1 MKRIRKIAKKLLI
14 QGEIVKHVFLLLF
27 FKERFVIFDT
37 PSHENI
43 GDQAILLAEIDF
55 LSRISSKKKVV
66 CIPAECTENII
77 RCFSWLLKKDKVV
90 FVHGGGFL
98 GSIWKD
104 EIYPQ
109 IIKSNQRKQII
120 IFPQTIYYE
129 NDKYGR
135 EKFDSEKDLFDRENV
150 KTFVREV
157 QSKDFML
164 EKMVLNFPGNCIL
177 VPDIVLAYNTD
188 IKHVPNEIVV
198 TCFRKDKEKTTTDSL
213 MSNLGELISEHHFQW
228 YKTDMCV
235 DHALWT
241 FKAKRN
247 AVQEKL
253 RQFASAKF
261 VVTDRL
267 HCMIFCTLVGTPCI
281 AMDNSSKKVK
291 GVYEKWLKDLDY
303 IVFCENEN
311 DALSK
316 AQEWIKADS
325 IKATRYSP
333 KDLESAFA
341 PLTQVI
347 KDCLA

>member
-1 MKRIRKIAKKLLI
+1 MNKIRKIAKKLLI
-14 QGEIVKHVFLLLF
+14 QCEIVKRIFLLLF

-66 CIPAECTENII
+66 CIPAECTESII
-77 RCFSWLLKKDKVV
+77 RCFSWLLKKDKIV

-109 IIKSNQRKQII
+109 IIKSNQKKQVV

-135 EKFDSEKDLFDRENV
+135 KKFDSEKDLFDCKNV

-157 QSKDFML
+157 QSKNFML
-164 EKMVLNFPGNCIL
+164 EKMVLNFPENCIL
-177 VPDIVLAYNTD
+177 VPDIVLSYSTN
-188 IKHVPNEIVV
+188 IKQVSNEIVV

-213 MSNLGELISEHHFQW
+213 MRNLGELISEHHFQW
-228 YKTDMCV
+228 DKTDMCV
-235 DHALWT
+235 DHALRT

-247 AVQEKL
+247 AVQGKL
-253 RQFASAKF
+253 NQFASAKF

-316 AQEWIKADS
+316 AEEWIKADS

-341 PLTQVI
+341 PLTQAI